1 MKILLHTCCGP
12 CAIFPVEQLREQGH
26 EVMGF
31 FYRHNIH
38 PYQECM
44 RREENLRNYVE
55 NIGLKVIWQEGYE
68 LEEFLRAVAYRE
80 ENRCA
85 YCYHARLTATAK
97 LAKHGKFQAFSS
109 TLLYSKFQ
117 NHELIRQI
125 GESVGKKEGVPFFYQ
140 DWRVGWK
147 AGIEKSREL
156 GMYRQQYCGCI
167 FSEKS
172 RFFACL

>member
-12 CAIFPVEQLREQGH
+12 CSVYPLDQLLAQGH

-44 RREENLRNYVE
+44 RREEALRAYAQS
-55 NIGLKVIWQEGYE
+55 IGLRVIWQTGYE

-80 ENRCA
+80 EQRCA

-117 NHELIRQI
+117 QHELIREI
-125 GESVGKKEGVPFFYQ
+125 GASVGKKEGVPFFYA
-140 DWRVGWK
+140 DWRAGWQE
-147 AGIEKSREL
+147 GIARSKEL

-167 FSEKS
+167 FSEKQ
-172 RFFACL
+172 RYFV